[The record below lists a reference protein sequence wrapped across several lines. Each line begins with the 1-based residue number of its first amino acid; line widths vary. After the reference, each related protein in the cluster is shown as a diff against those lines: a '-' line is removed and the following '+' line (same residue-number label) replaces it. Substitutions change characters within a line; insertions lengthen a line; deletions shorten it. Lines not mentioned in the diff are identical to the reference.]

1 MLDENRDI
9 IKSTI
14 YINLNDVYMQ
24 DINAN
29 LLAQNIEGLPVEI
42 IEEIAVF
49 LDTAIFSDT
58 TEETM
63 VPNDNFL
70 HFDCNILVT
79 FGVCM
84 LSTMFLYHSMED
96 TNLKLSPS

>member
-14 YINLNDVYMQ
+14 YINLNDVHMQ

-42 IEEIAVF
+42 IEEI
-49 LDTAIFSDT
+49 AIFSDT